1 MPLHYDS
8 YTTTA
13 GSITDTRKI
22 VSAIKEAMIAD
33 DLDQKPESKL
43 RVQSYGDYQPLF
55 ITGTYPSEA
64 KIPPFAHPISVLNIR
79 GNNFICT
86 DLRLFLKK
94 DLNSEFDKR
103 ISNRVD
109 FDYAISRTVLNLF
122 WVGGRASEFT
132 SGFRFSAKVF
142 AEWVCQILNGGLGL
156 EVQELVPVEIAALT
170 YYYSLCQDSV
180 VDVQQDKQR
189 IVDWIYSLTGH
200 QATGIAAVV
209 DKLRPMSE
217 FTHFIENLKVI
228 LENIRVQKLTAGIFI
243 TLARSSWYG
252 VNASQVLGVCIEH
265 PPTWTAIIYHT
276 LSSKSY
282 QRCLI
287 GQVALKA
294 GKRGD
299 ADAFMRHYSEMF
311 SNSMRMESQDNT
323 NKIDNHAPS
332 TDKLVQQVEE
342 AAEEVGQVATAN
354 DYDYD
359 GPKLAFEAAM
369 KMPLLS

>member
-132 SGFRFSAKVF
+132 S
-142 AEWVCQILNGGLGL
+142 
-156 EVQELVPVEIAALT
+156 
-170 YYYSLCQDSV
+170 
-180 VDVQQDKQR
+180 
-189 IVDWIYSLTGH
+189 
-200 QATGIAAVV
+200 
-209 DKLRPMSE
+209 
-217 FTHFIENLKVI
+217 
-228 LENIRVQKLTAGIFI
+228 
-243 TLARSSWYG
+243 
-252 VNASQVLGVCIEH
+252 
-265 PPTWTAIIYHT
+265 
-276 LSSKSY
+276 
-282 QRCLI
+282 
-287 GQVALKA
+287 
-294 GKRGD
+294 
-299 ADAFMRHYSEMF
+299 
-311 SNSMRMESQDNT
+311 
-323 NKIDNHAPS
+323 
-332 TDKLVQQVEE
+332 
-342 AAEEVGQVATAN
+342 
-354 DYDYD
+354 
-359 GPKLAFEAAM
+359 
-369 KMPLLS
+369 